1 MVQARCLF
9 LTIPVAVAPRVNRG
23 SRYAVRYSG
32 TYRQLSLVS
41 ERPSRQ
47 TWGGLRWLHWLP
59 TWRSQSERSQVT
71 GKAGSK
77 SPTSQGQPSVPLREK
92 SRGCGFWL
100 LLLQFQPGTGLLQ
113 SRPRGTLDGRKTFLS
128 RREVR
133 WAGCSRRFLP
143 SVDGAPLAGCC
154 IRSHL
159 QLHLALS
166 NLSFSLSS

>member
-23 SRYAVRYSG
+23 SQYAVRYSG
-32 TYRQLSLVS
+32 TYHQLSLVS
-41 ERPSRQ
+41 GRPSTQ

-92 SRGCGFWL
+92 SRGCGC
-100 LLLQFQPGTGLLQ
+100 G
-113 SRPRGTLDGRKTFLS
+113 S
-128 RREVR
+128 
-133 WAGCSRRFLP
+133 CSC
-143 SVDGAPLAGCC
+143 S
-154 IRSHL
+154 
-159 QLHLALS
+159 S
-166 NLSFSLSS
+166 NLGLDCSSPVHEGHWTEGRPSFPDATWR